1 MARRGFRLRR
11 CHRRAPSDSPESLR
25 LANTRQARRAV
36 EDGQYNKAIQTLSS
50 AGVTQAIDDVIAEML
65 AKHPQA
71 GPPSIPS
78 DPTPPHL

>member
-36 EDGQYNKAIQTLSS
+36 EDGQYNKTLSS
-50 AGVTQAIDDVIAEML
+50 AGVAQATDDVIAEML

-78 DPTPPHL
+78 DPAVPAPPHL